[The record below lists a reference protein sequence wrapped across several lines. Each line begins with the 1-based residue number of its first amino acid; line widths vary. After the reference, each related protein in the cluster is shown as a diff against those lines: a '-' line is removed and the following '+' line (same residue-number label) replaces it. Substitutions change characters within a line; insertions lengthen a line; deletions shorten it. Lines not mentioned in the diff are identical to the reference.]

1 MYVPGTM
8 TTFVLRASIMYLPDG
23 PRAASLWVKDG
34 VIERISAYDEPTD
47 GRDELD
53 AGAHFVMPG
62 LVDTHVHINDPGRS
76 SWEGFATATR
86 AAAAGGVTTLVDMP
100 LNSIPATIDGHG
112 VEAKLAALEGNAHVD
127 VGFCGGLVPANAGS
141 LDALIRE
148 GVLAVKCFL
157 CESGV
162 AEFPNVAETELALG
176 MRNLSGVP
184 LFVHA
189 ELPDPLLRAE
199 AALGPM
205 GPGDEKSHARWLASR
220 PMEAEEAAVELTLGV
235 AERTGARAHIV
246 HLSAS
251 SALPLLRRARDRNV
265 MLSAETCP
273 HYLTFASEEIPDGAT
288 AYKCAPPIR
297 EAFNRDLLWDAV
309 REGLLTQ
316 VVTDHSPSTLDLKC
330 NDSGDFMRAWG
341 GISSLELG
349 FTVLAGQARA
359 RGLALETLLA
369 RMTQAPAELVGLT
382 HKKGR
387 LAVGHDA
394 DFFFWDDAAKRAVV
408 ATELQ
413 HRNPITPYEGR
424 ELSGRVVRT
433 YVRGREVYRFDQ
445 AGARFA
451 PTSGQ
456 WLRGPGTRT

>member
-1 MYVPGTM
+1 M
-8 TTFVLRASIMYLPDG
+8 TTFVLRARTMYLPGG

-34 VIERISAYDEPTD
+34 VIERVSTLDEPTD
-47 GRDELD
+47 GRPEID

-76 SWEGFATATR
+76 TWEGFATATR

-100 LNSIPATIDGHG
+100 LNSVPATIDGHG
-112 VEAKLAALEGNAHVD
+112 VEAKLRALEGNAYVD
-127 VGFCGGLVPANAGS
+127 VGFCGGLVPANASS
-141 LDALIRE
+141 LDALVKE

-162 AEFPNVAETELALG
+162 AEFPNVAEAQLVEG
-176 MRNLSGVP
+176 MRRLSGVP

-189 ELPDPLLRAE
+189 ELPDPLERAE
-199 AALGPM
+199 AALGPLQ
-205 GPGDEKSHARWLASR
+205 PGGEKQYSRWLASR
-220 PMEAEEAAVELTLGV
+220 PMEAEEEAVELVLGV

-265 MLSAETCP
+265 LLSAETCP
-273 HYLTFASEEIPDGAT
+273 HYLTFASEEIPEGAT

-330 NDSGDFMRAWG
+330 NDSGDFVRAWG

-369 RMTQAPAELVGLT
+369 RMTEAPAELVGLT
-382 HKKGR
+382 QRKGR
-387 LAVGHDA
+387 LAAGADA
-394 DFFFWDDAAKRAVV
+394 DFFFWDDTAKRTVHAVD
-408 ATELQ
+408 LQ

-424 ELSGRVVRT
+424 ELGGQVVRT
-433 YVRGREVYRFDQ
+433 FLRGREVFRLE
-445 AGARFA
+445 AGKPVFA
-451 PTSGQ
+451 QTSGQ
-456 WLRGPGTRT
+456 WLRGAG

>member
-1 MYVPGTM
+1 M
-8 TTFVLRASIMYLPDG
+8 TTFVLRAKAMYLPDG
-23 PRAASLWVKDG
+23 VRPATLWVKAG
-34 VIERISAYDEPTD
+34 IIERVGAVDEPSD
-47 GRDELD
+47 GRPELD
-53 AGAHFVMPG
+53 AGAHCVMPG

-76 SWEGFATATR
+76 TWEGFATATR

-100 LNSIPATIDGHG
+100 LNSVPATVDGKG
-112 VEAKLAALEGNAHVD
+112 VEAKLRALEGNGHVD
-127 VGFCGGLVPANAGS
+127 VGFCGGLVPANASS
-141 LDALIRE
+141 LDELVRE

-162 AEFPNVAETELALG
+162 AEFPNVVEEQLAEGA
-176 MRNLSGVP
+176 RRLSGVP

-189 ELPDPLLRAE
+189 ELPDPLDRAE
-199 AALGPM
+199 AALGPLRA
-205 GPGDEKSHARWLASR
+205 GEERTYARWLAAR
-220 PMEAEEAAVELTLGV
+220 PMEAEEAAVELVLGV

-273 HYLTFASEEIPDGAT
+273 HYLTFAAEEIPDGAT

-297 EAFNRDLLWDAV
+297 ESFNRDLLWDAV

-330 NDSGDFMRAWG
+330 NDSGDFVRAWG

-349 FTVLAGQARA
+349 FTVLANQAGA
-359 RGLALETLLA
+359 RNLPLETLLA
-369 RMTQAPAELVGLT
+369 RMTAAPAELVGLT
-382 HKKGR
+382 GRKGA
-387 LAVGHDA
+387 LVAGADA
-394 DFFFWDDAAKRAVV
+394 DFFLWDPTATRTVAAV
-408 ATELQ
+408 ELQ

-424 ELSGRVVRT
+424 SLQGRVTRT
-433 YVRGREVYRFDQ
+433 YLRGQEIFHLDEH
-445 AGARFA
+445 GAPHFSAARGA
-451 PTSGQ
+451 
-456 WLRGPGTRT
+456 WLRGRG

>member
-1 MYVPGTM
+1 M
-8 TTFVLRASIMYLPDG
+8 TTFVLRAASVYLPEG
-23 PRAASLWVKDG
+23 PRPASLWVKEG
-34 VIERISAYDEPTD
+34 VIERVSERDEPSD
-47 GRDELD
+47 GRPEIDVGEY
-53 AGAHFVMPG
+53 AVMPG

-100 LNSIPATIDGHG
+100 LNSIPATVDGHG
-112 VEAKLAALEGNAHVD
+112 VEAKLAALEGNAFVD
-127 VGFCGGLVPANAGS
+127 VGFCGGLVPSNARS
-141 LDALIRE
+141 LDALVRE

-162 AEFPNVAETELALG
+162 DEFPNVAEEQLAEG
-176 MRNLSGVP
+176 MRRLSGVP

-189 ELPDPLLRAE
+189 ELPDVLQRAE

-205 GPGDEKSHARWLASR
+205 QPGEERSYSRWLASR
-220 PMEAEEAAVELTLGV
+220 PMDAEEAAVELTLGV

-273 HYLTFASEEIPDGAT
+273 HYLSFAAEEIPDGAT

-297 EAFNRDLLWDAV
+297 EAYNRELLWDAV

-316 VVTDHSPSTLDLKC
+316 IVTDHSPSTLNLKC

-359 RGLALETLLA
+359 RGLHVETLLA
-369 RMTQAPAELVGLT
+369 RMTEAPAELVGLT
-382 HKKGR
+382 QKKGR
-387 LAVGHDA
+387 LAPGLDA
-394 DFFFWDDAAKRAVV
+394 DFFLWDDAAQRTVV
-408 ATELQ
+408 ASALQ

-424 ELSGRVVRT
+424 ELQGRVVRT
-433 YVRGREVYRFDQ
+433 YVRGREVYRFEDGR
-445 AGARFA
+445 AEFA
-451 PTSGQ
+451 PPSGQ
-456 WLRGPGTRT
+456 WLRGAGARS

>member
-1 MYVPGTM
+1 M
-8 TTFVLRASIMYLPDG
+8 TTFVLRAKAMYLPDG
-23 PRAASLWVKDG
+23 IRAASLWVKAG
-34 VIERISAYDEPTD
+34 RIERIGTLAEPGD
-47 GRDELD
+47 GRSELD
-53 AGAHFVMPG
+53 AGDYAVMPG
-62 LVDTHVHINDPGRS
+62 LVDTHVHINDPGRA

-100 LNSIPATIDGHG
+100 LNSVPATVDGKG
-112 VEAKLAALEGNAHVD
+112 VEAKLRALEGNGFVD
-127 VGFCGGLVPANAGS
+127 VGFCGGLVPGNATS
-141 LDALIRE
+141 LDALVRE

-162 AEFPNVAETELALG
+162 AEFPHVVESQLLEG
-176 MRNLSGVP
+176 MRHLSGVP

-189 ELPDPLLRAE
+189 ELPDPLERAE
-199 AALGPM
+199 AALGPLQ
-205 GPGDEKSHARWLASR
+205 PGEQRTYARWLASR
-220 PMEAEEAAVELTLGV
+220 PMEAEEAAVELVLGV
-235 AERTGARAHIV
+235 AERTGARAHVV

-297 EAFNRDLLWDAV
+297 ESFNRDLLWDAV

-330 NDSGDFMRAWG
+330 NDSGDFVRAWG

-349 FTVLAGQARA
+349 FTVLANQIAARQ
-359 RGLALETLLA
+359 LPLHTLLA
-369 RMTQAPAELVGLT
+369 RMTAAPAELVGLT
-382 HKKGR
+382 GRKGA
-387 LAVGHDA
+387 LVAGADA
-394 DFFFWDDAAKRAVV
+394 DFFFWDPNAIRRVI

-424 ELSGRVVRT
+424 TLQGRVVRT
-433 YVRGREVYRFDQ
+433 YLRGREIYRLE
-445 AGARFA
+445 GETPTFA
-451 PTSGQ
+451 SASGS
-456 WLRGPGTRT
+456 WLRGRG